1 MPTFSAIALDRLLE
15 PGGSRP
21 VDRSASNSM
30 PLPNSQK
37 GRNANAPSSFPPSP
51 YIINHKRR
59 GPRLLKSTSEAS
71 ILAEQ
76 NVLHDCEKPNG
87 KSSDTVVVRKE
98 LGDSVYHFEFDS
110 SNNGDFGT
118 GHRESG
124 SSSITNDLQVPT
136 MNSQR
141 GLEIEDFFD
150 PNESMSFASI
160 TDVEDNAGAD
170 LSMKYS
176 SPGEFFD
183 AWEGNLG
190 LVFCQFLLQ

>member
-21 VDRSASNSM
+21 VDRSAPSSM
-30 PLPNSQK
+30 PLPNSQN
-37 GRNANAPSSFPPSP
+37 GRNANAPSPFPPSP
-51 YIINHKRR
+51 IINHKRR
-59 GPRLLKSTSEAS
+59 TPRLLKSTSEAS
-71 ILAEQ
+71 ILAER
-76 NVLHDCEKPNG
+76 NVLHDCEKPFG
-87 KSSDTVVVRKE
+87 KSSDMVILLKE
-98 LGDSVYHFEFDS
+98 QGDSVYHFEFDS
-110 SNNGDFGT
+110 SKNGDFGT

-160 TDVEDNAGAD
+160 TDVEDNAAQNC
-170 LSMKYS
+170 L
-176 SPGEFFD
+176 
-183 AWEGNLG
+183 
-190 LVFCQFLLQ
+190 